1 VWKVCRYRWH
11 MSGLS
16 TPCSQETTSNL
27 PMPQIHDFNK
37 FISPPTYPSPSGL

>member
-16 TPCSQETTSNL
+16 TPCSGETTSNL
-27 PMPQIHDFNK
+27 PMPQIHAFNT
-37 FISPPTYPSPSGL
+37 FISPTTYLSPSGL